1 MEAKGP
7 NFSQDAKRAA
17 VELWKAKVPLK
28 NIREQLQ
35 MSERTLRRVLAAAKA
50 SPEDP
55 VPKRKKTSGRPAK
68 VMATTLIVMRRHL
81 VRDPTLTAGQLK
93 ALMPAL
99 ANTSI
104 RTIQRMCLEKLKL
117 PSRKMAAKPLITQ
130 AMKDNS
136 PDLNPIENVWAW
148 MKSQLRDSKAT
159 SLPQLQRE
167 ITELWVLRMDNIQ
180 YLKNLVELM
189 PRRLQAVIDGN
200 GNLTKY

>member
-55 VPKRKKTSGRPAK
+55 V
-68 VMATTLIVMRRHL
+68 
-81 VRDPTLTAGQLK
+81 
-93 ALMPAL
+93 
-99 ANTSI
+99 
-104 RTIQRMCLEKLKL
+104 
-117 PSRKMAAKPLITQ
+117 
-130 AMKDNS
+130 
-136 PDLNPIENVWAW
+136 
-148 MKSQLRDSKAT
+148 
-159 SLPQLQRE
+159 
-167 ITELWVLRMDNIQ
+167 LRMDNIQ
-180 YLKNLVELM
+180 YLKNMVELM

>member
-130 AMKDNS
+130 GMKDNS

-180 YLKNLVELM
+180 YLKNLVESM
-189 PRRLQAVIDGN
+189 PRRLQAIIDGN

>member
-55 VPKRKKTSGRPAK
+55 V
-68 VMATTLIVMRRHL
+68 
-81 VRDPTLTAGQLK
+81 
-93 ALMPAL
+93 
-99 ANTSI
+99 
-104 RTIQRMCLEKLKL
+104 
-117 PSRKMAAKPLITQ
+117 
-130 AMKDNS
+130 
-136 PDLNPIENVWAW
+136 
-148 MKSQLRDSKAT
+148 
-159 SLPQLQRE
+159 
-167 ITELWVLRMDNIQ
+167 LRMDNIQ
-180 YLKNLVELM
+180 YLKNLVESM
-189 PRRLQAVIDGN
+189 SRRLQAVMDGN

>member
-93 ALMPAL
+93 ALMLAL
-99 ANTSI
+99 ANNGPFSG
-104 RTIQRMCLEKLKL
+104 
-117 PSRKMAAKPLITQ
+117 P
-130 AMKDNS
+130 
-136 PDLNPIENVWAW
+136 
-148 MKSQLRDSKAT
+148 KSYQ
-159 SLPQLQRE
+159 
-167 ITELWVLRMDNIQ
+167 
-180 YLKNLVELM
+180 
-189 PRRLQAVIDGN
+189 
-200 GNLTKY
+200 

>member
-7 NFSQDAKRAA
+7 NFSQDTKRAA

-35 MSERTLRRVLAAAKA
+35 MNERTLRRVLAVAKA

-55 VPKRKKTSGRPAK
+55 VPKRKKTSGRPGK
-68 VMATTLIVMRRHL
+68 VMATTLSAMRRHL
-81 VRDPTLTAGQLK
+81 IRNPTLTAGQLK

-104 RTIQRMCLEKLKL
+104 RTIQRMCLDRLKL

-130 AMKDNS
+130 AMKDKRLAFAQRYGGWTEEDWKKVMFSDESHFELRFANS
-136 PDLNPIENVWAW
+136 
-148 MKSQLRDSKAT
+148 R
-159 SLPQLQRE
+159 
-167 ITELWVLRMDNIQ
+167 VLRMDNIQ
-180 YLKNLVELM
+180 YLKNLVESM
-189 PRRLQAVIDGN
+189 PRRLQAVIDGH

>member
-7 NFSQDAKRAA
+7 NFSQDTKRAA

-35 MSERTLRRVLAAAKA
+35 MNERTLRRVLAAAKA

-104 RTIQRMCLEKLKL
+104 RTIQRMCLDRLKL

-130 AMKDNS
+130 AMKDKRLAFAQRYGGWTEEDWKKVMFSDESHFELRFANS
-136 PDLNPIENVWAW
+136 
-148 MKSQLRDSKAT
+148 R
-159 SLPQLQRE
+159 
-167 ITELWVLRMDNIQ
+167 VLRMDNIQ
-180 YLKNLVELM
+180 YLKNLVESM

>member
-1 MEAKGP
+1 MEAKRP

-81 VRDPTLTAGQLK
+81 VWDPTLTAGQLK

-104 RTIQRMCLEKLKL
+104 RTIQQMCLEKLKL
-117 PSRKMAAKPLITQ
+117 VVGTEDGQHPVPEEPGGVDAEEAAGRHRWQWQCGNDSTQ
-130 AMKDNS
+130 
-136 PDLNPIENVWAW
+136 
-148 MKSQLRDSKAT
+148 
-159 SLPQLQRE
+159 
-167 ITELWVLRMDNIQ
+167 
-180 YLKNLVELM
+180 
-189 PRRLQAVIDGN
+189 
-200 GNLTKY
+200 